1 MKVLL
6 SLALLLALP
15 ARAEEMVRIAV
26 ATGLPRVEIAA
37 EGLTAAPLREG
48 GEARAMRGG
57 KALVALRKGEL
68 QLDGAPLPA
77 AGVVF
82 HAPGP
87 IHAGA
92 AAVEGEVEV
101 RRGASGLEVIHD
113 LPMERYVAA
122 VIGGEMPLSFPP
134 AALEAQAVAARTY
147 AVGKKIEA
155 EQAGRLWHLGAT
167 VLDQVYKGAG
177 RLDPRALAAARETA
191 GEVLAKD
198 HLPVEA
204 YFHSACGGRTERG
217 ADALARD
224 LPYLQAVECGHCK
237 EAPRYRWSARFDA
250 AEVGRA
256 AGLGRAATGARVAA
270 RTASGRAARV
280 EVTAGSRRATV
291 SAVALRQRLGY
302 ERLPSLAFEVERD
315 GKVFRF
321 DGQGSG
327 HGAGMCQWGAA
338 GMAREGAG
346 YREILAHYYPGT
358 ELLRM
363 Y

>member
-1 MKVLL
+1 MKSLL
-6 SLALLLALP
+6 PLALALALP

-37 EGLTAAPLREG
+37 AGLTAAPLREG
-48 GEARAMRGG
+48 AEPSPVRRGRAV
-57 KALVALRKGEL
+57 VALRKGEL
-68 QLDGAPLPA
+68 LLDGAPVAA

-82 HAPGP
+82 RAPGELR
-87 IHAGA
+87 AGP

-101 RRGASGLEVIHD
+101 RRGAAGLEVIHG
-113 LPMERYVAA
+113 LSLERYVAA
-122 VIGGEMPLSFPP
+122 VVGGEMPLTFPP
-134 AALEAQAVAARTY
+134 AALQAQAVAARTY

-167 VLDQVYKGAG
+167 VLDQVYRGAG

-191 GEVLAKD
+191 GVVLAKD

-217 ADALARD
+217 ADALGRD
-224 LPYLQAVECGHCK
+224 LPYLASVECGHCK
-237 EAPRYRWSARFDA
+237 EAPRYRWSVRVDG
-250 AEVGRA
+250 AELGRA
-256 AGLGRAATGARVAA
+256 AGLGRPATAARVVA

-280 EVTAGSRRATV
+280 EVEAGRRRVTLA
-291 SAVALRQRLGY
+291 AVALRQRLGY
-302 ERLPSLAFEVERD
+302 ERLPSLAFEVEED
-315 GKVFRF
+315 GRGFRF

-338 GMAREGAG
+338 GMAREGAS
-346 YREILAHYYPGT
+346 YQQILAHYYPGT